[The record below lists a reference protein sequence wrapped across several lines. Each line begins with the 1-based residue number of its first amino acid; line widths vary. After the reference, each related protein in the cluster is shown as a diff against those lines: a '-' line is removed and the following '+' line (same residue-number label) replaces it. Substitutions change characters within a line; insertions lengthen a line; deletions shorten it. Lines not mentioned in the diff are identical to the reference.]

1 MPFHR
6 PPRVWLLSFPL
17 AVACNQR
24 GDAPAGPIDLGSS
37 SSSTT
42 DGDPPTASTP
52 TSAAPMTSAA
62 GSTTSTSTGPGD
74 TATTSDD
81 ADTSGSSDAAASST
95 SDAPSPNCGDGQLD
109 PGEECDPGI
118 SQLSQTGACTLSC
131 ETAKCGDSL
140 VWAGEESCDNGPGN
154 NDELYGGCTTQCH
167 FGPRCNDGKI
177 QGPEEC
183 DMGTDNGTGEFP
195 TSGVPCDNGCRF
207 QARLVFLSSTAY
219 KGGEI
224 GGVEGAHI
232 KCQNL
237 AKTAKYDNAAK
248 FMAWISDAQH
258 SPFQDFT
265 HGQETA
271 GLPYVRPDGVRVA
284 DDWDDLVLNGPIE
297 GIIVTE
303 TGEVMLDERVWTGT
317 APSGKALDLNAHCQS
332 WTNSSLDEKSR
343 VGSSGP
349 DKVELPQAWAQWVA
363 ERQWTNLVTRT
374 CIKPHRL
381 YCFEQ

>member
-1 MPFHR
+1 MQLHR
-6 PPRVWLLSFPL
+6 SPRVWLLSLPL
-17 AVACNQR
+17 VVACNQ
-24 GDAPAGPIDLGSS
+24 GGEALAGPIDLGGSS

-42 DGDPPTASTP
+42 SDPTTTSTP
-52 TSAAPMTSAA
+52 TSAAPTTSAT
-62 GSTTSTSTGPGD
+62 STTPSTSTGPD
-74 TATTSDD
+74 DAATTTDD
-81 ADTSGSSDAAASST
+81 EDTRGSSGAAASST
-95 SDAPSPNCGDGQLD
+95 GDAPSPSCGDGQLD

-131 ETAKCGDSL
+131 ETAKCGDNL
-140 VWAGEESCDNGPGN
+140 VWEGEEFCDNGTGN
-154 NDELYGGCTTQCH
+154 NDDLYGGCTTQCQ
-167 FGPRCNDGKI
+167 FGPMCNDGKI

-237 AKTAKYDNAAK
+237 AKQAKYDNAAK

-265 HGQETA
+265 KTA

-303 TGEVMLDERVWTGT
+303 TGKVIFDKWVWTGT
-317 APSGKALDLNAHCQS
+317 APSGKVLDPAAHCQS
-332 WTNSSLDEKSR
+332 WTSSAPAEKSR
-343 VGSSGP
+343 VGSSGV
-349 DKVELPQAWAQWVA
+349 DKVKFPQAWVQWVD
-363 ERQWTNLVTRT
+363 ERQWTNLVSRP
-374 CIKPHRL
+374 CFEALPL
-381 YCFEQ
+381 YCVEQ

>member
-1 MPFHR
+1 MQLHR
-6 PPRVWLLSFPL
+6 PPRVWLLSLPL
-17 AVACNQR
+17 AVACNQA
-24 GDAPAGPIDLGSS
+24 GDAPAGPIDLGGS

-42 DGDPPTASTP
+42 DDDPPATSTLTGATP
-52 TSAAPMTSAA
+52 TTSATS
-62 GSTTSTSTGPGD
+62 STTGASTGPGD
-74 TATTSDD
+74 WMTTTGD
-81 ADTSGSSDAAASST
+81 ADAGGASGESASST
-95 SDAPSPNCGDGQLD
+95 GDAPSPGCGDGQPD

-140 VWAGEESCDNGPGN
+140 IWAGQESCDNGPSN
-154 NDELYGGCTTQCH
+154 NDEVYGGCTTACQ

-183 DMGTDNGTGEFP
+183 DLGPNNGTGEFP
-195 TSGVPCDNGCRF
+195 PGGVHCDYGCRF
-207 QARLVFLSSTAY
+207 QARLAFLSSTAY
-219 KGGEI
+219 KGGEL

-237 AKTAKYDNAAK
+237 AKQGKYDNATK

-258 SPFQDFT
+258 SPFQEFT
-265 HGQETA
+265 HGPETA
-271 GLPYVRPDGVRVA
+271 SLPYVRPDGIRVA
-284 DDWDDLVLNGPIE
+284 DDWDALVLKGPIE

-303 TGEVMLDERVWTGT
+303 TGEVMLAEWVWTGT
-317 APSGKALDLNAHCQS
+317 APSGKVLDPAAHCQS
-332 WTNSSLDEKSR
+332 WTDSSSGEKSR
-343 VGSSGP
+343 VGSSGL
-349 DKVELPQAWAQWVA
+349 DKVQFPQAWAQWVV

-374 CIKPHRL
+374 CDKSYRL